1 MKSILKK
8 PKLIILITLLI
19 TVGAGILASRIV
31 LDNDVK
37 IFFPEDDPSYL
48 RTKDLD
54 KTYGSQLLYDI
65 SITTEKENIL
75 TKDVITMI
83 SKLTEEFENL
93 EGVQSV
99 TSLSNTD
106 FPDGSAEGMSVST
119 IVPEDFS
126 GTSGEIEEIRRRLLD
141 WPEMYERALYSDD
154 FRSTQM
160 MIQIDDELSAD
171 EQSVLFYKVMDLI
184 EPYNDYPLSF
194 RIAGEPV
201 ITQKG
206 KEYMYSD
213 LMRLIPFITIVLFLC
228 LLISFRRLSATV
240 LPLITVLIATIWTV
254 ATMALFKVSF
264 TIISSCLPVLI
275 IAVGSAYGIH
285 IINHFYHYIQTSKLA
300 GPEAVAQN
308 LASST
313 REVLLPIFLAG
324 FTTVVGFLSIVSS
337 PIVPLK
343 AFGIFAAIGTLY
355 SLILSLTLIPA
366 LLLLSE
372 KRKAKKAIKSKN
384 IDETSEDKG
393 FVHGVISLS
402 QENKGWTVAVVI
414 LLIGFSTWGLFSLN
428 VESSLIKYFPY
439 NSTIRSDSRF
449 ISDNFAGT
457 NIFNIVITAPEGKDL
472 TDPEILKEMDDLKE
486 HLMRTYPEDVGK
498 IISFSD
504 FIKRM
509 NRVMNFPMEEV
520 SYDDGGE
527 IASDSFFGGS
537 DDGMGSFF
545 DESDSSMGSFFD
557 ESDDGTG
564 SFFDSS
570 DDGMGSFFDDSD
582 DSFAASAEA
591 ETVSVEQPEY
601 KDLSTTMTYNDLIL
615 LLQSSITEAGTR
627 NIDVDELIDKIMAST
642 NYRGAAYNEIPYD
655 PAKYPV
661 SDREELK
668 NLISQYLLLYSGSL
682 DDYTNDPLTPT
693 QTRMM
698 VQLKSHS
705 TGNTAMIIDEI
716 NRYAEHNISSDWSI
730 HNAGIAEL
738 ELALTNM
745 ITTSQVTSLLLA
757 LISVFLIIAVSYR
770 SLAAGVIG
778 IIPLALSILANFGLM
793 SLANINLD
801 MVTALISSIAIGIG
815 VDYTVHF
822 LARYKIERAMS
833 DDLSLVTKN
842 TILSTGK
849 GIIINAISVALGF
862 SVLMLSRFI
871 VLRYIGFL
879 TAVIMITS
887 SLSALTILPLIL
899 NIFKPSFVL
908 PAKAEE
914 DTGKDR
920 KISNS

>member
-8 PKLIILITLLI
+8 PKLIILITLLL
-19 TVGAGILASRIV
+19 TAGAGILASRIV

-75 TKDVITMI
+75 SKDVITMI

-126 GTSGEIEEIRRRLLD
+126 GTAEEIEEIRRRLLD

-160 MIQIDDELSAD
+160 SVQIDDELSAD

-184 EPYNDYPLSF
+184 EPYNDYPLTF

-213 LMRLIPFITIVLFLC
+213 LMRLIPFITIILFLC
-228 LLISFRRLSATV
+228 LLISFRRLSATI

-308 LASST
+308 IASST
-313 REVLLPIFLAG
+313 KEVLLPIFLAG

-372 KRKAKKAIKSKN
+372 KRKAKKVIKSKN
-384 IDETSEDKG
+384 VDETSEDKG

-520 SYDDGGE
+520 SYDDSSE
-527 IASDSFFGGS
+527 IESDSFFSGS

-545 DESDSSMGSFFD
+545 DESDDGMGSFFD
-557 ESDDGTG
+557 ESE
-564 SFFDSS
+564 SYL
-570 DDGMGSFFDDSD
+570 
-582 DSFAASAEA
+582 AASPQA
-591 ETVSVEQPEY
+591 ETVSAEQPEY
-601 KDLSTTMTYNDLIL
+601 TDLSTTMTYNDLIL

-627 NIDVDELIDKIMAST
+627 NIDVDEMIDKIMAST

-705 TGNTAMIIDEI
+705 TGNTAIIIDEI

-745 ITTSQVTSLLLA
+745 ITKSQVTSLLLA
-757 LISVFLIIAVSYR
+757 LISVFLIIAISYR
-770 SLAAGVIG
+770 SLAAGIIG

-833 DDLSLVTKN
+833 DDLNLVTRN

-849 GIIINAISVALGF
+849 GIIINAVSVALGF
-862 SVLMLSRFI
+862 SVLILSRFI

-914 DTGKDR
+914 DTDKDR

>member
-8 PKLIILITLLI
+8 PKLIILITLLL
-19 TVGAGILASRIV
+19 TAGAGILASRIV

-75 TKDVITMI
+75 SKDVITMI

-126 GTSGEIEEIRRRLLD
+126 GTAEEIEEIRRRLLD

-160 MIQIDDELSAD
+160 SVQIDDELSAD

-184 EPYNDYPLSF
+184 EPYNDYPLTF

-213 LMRLIPFITIVLFLC
+213 LMRLIPFITIILFLC
-228 LLISFRRLSATV
+228 LLISFRRLSATI

-308 LASST
+308 IASST
-313 REVLLPIFLAG
+313 KEVLLPIFLAG

-372 KRKAKKAIKSKN
+372 KRKAKKVIKSKN
-384 IDETSEDKG
+384 VDETSEDKG

-520 SYDDGGE
+520 SYDDSSE
-527 IASDSFFGGS
+527 IESDSFFSGS

-545 DESDSSMGSFFD
+545 DESDDGMGSFFD
-557 ESDDGTG
+557 ESDDG
-564 SFFDSS
+564 
-570 DDGMGSFFDDSD
+570 MGSFFDESE
-582 DSFAASAEA
+582 SYLAASPQA
-591 ETVSVEQPEY
+591 ETVSAEQPEY
-601 KDLSTTMTYNDLIL
+601 TDLSTTMTYNDLIL

-627 NIDVDELIDKIMAST
+627 NIDVDEMIDKIMAST

-705 TGNTAMIIDEI
+705 TGNTAIIIDEI

-745 ITTSQVTSLLLA
+745 ITKSQVTSLLLA
-757 LISVFLIIAVSYR
+757 LISVFLIIAISYR
-770 SLAAGVIG
+770 SLAAGIIG

-833 DDLSLVTKN
+833 DDLNLVTRN

-849 GIIINAISVALGF
+849 GIIINAVSVALGF
-862 SVLMLSRFI
+862 SVLILSRFI

-914 DTGKDR
+914 DTDKDR

>member
-1 MKSILKK
+1 
-8 PKLIILITLLI
+8 
-19 TVGAGILASRIV
+19 
-31 LDNDVK
+31 
-37 IFFPEDDPSYL
+37 
-48 RTKDLD
+48 
-54 KTYGSQLLYDI
+54 
-65 SITTEKENIL
+65 
-75 TKDVITMI
+75 MI

-126 GTSGEIEEIRRRLLD
+126 GTAEEIEEIRRRLLD

-160 MIQIDDELSAD
+160 SVQIDDELNAD

-184 EPYNDYPLSF
+184 EPYNDYPLTF

-213 LMRLIPFITIVLFLC
+213 LMRLIPFITIILFLC
-228 LLISFRRLSATV
+228 LLISFRRLSATI

-264 TIISSCLPVLI
+264 TIISSCLHSVLI

-308 LASST
+308 IASST
-313 REVLLPIFLAG
+313 KEVLLPIFLAG

-372 KRKAKKAIKSKN
+372 KRKAKKVIKSKN
-384 IDETSEDKG
+384 VDETSEDKG

-520 SYDDGGE
+520 SYDDSSE
-527 IASDSFFGGS
+527 IESDSFFSGS

-545 DESDSSMGSFFD
+545 DESDDGMGSFFD
-557 ESDDGTG
+557 ESDDG
-564 SFFDSS
+564 
-570 DDGMGSFFDDSD
+570 MGSFFDESE
-582 DSFAASAEA
+582 SYLAASPQA
-591 ETVSVEQPEY
+591 ETVSAEQPEY
-601 KDLSTTMTYNDLIL
+601 TDLSTTMTYNDLIL

-627 NIDVDELIDKIMAST
+627 NIDVDEMIDKIMAST

-705 TGNTAMIIDEI
+705 TGNTAIIIDEI

-745 ITTSQVTSLLLA
+745 ITKSQVTSLLLA
-757 LISVFLIIAVSYR
+757 LISVFLIIAISYR
-770 SLAAGVIG
+770 SLAAGIIG

-833 DDLSLVTKN
+833 DDLNLVTRN

-849 GIIINAISVALGF
+849 GIIINAVSVALGF
-862 SVLMLSRFI
+862 SVLILSRFI

-914 DTGKDR
+914 DTDKDR